1 MEFLH
6 GNIVS
11 NKFDIFSLG
20 VVMIKIIAGHGGH
33 SRSVEMPLREF
44 FDLVQGKWRG
54 RILETCLAL
63 TPLEAY
69 CKQVNVCTEIA
80 LSCMDIDRHKRPN
93 IADIINQLNGTE
105 DVINRALSS
114 SIPTSMS

>member
-33 SRSVEMPLREF
+33 SRSAEMPLCEF
-44 FDLVQGKWRG
+44 FDLVRMLFFTYNSLMLFLDFFYAMYYFGCER
-54 RILETCLAL
+54 
-63 TPLEAY
+63 
-69 CKQVNVCTEIA
+69 
-80 LSCMDIDRHKRPN
+80 
-93 IADIINQLNGTE
+93 
-105 DVINRALSS
+105 
-114 SIPTSMS
+114 